1 MQATMKCKTYVNDY
15 YSLPLMNVDGKLK
28 KKAPEPATII
38 ELFTTTPKTIFK
50 GDILVVDGP
59 AQHKTQGSP
68 AKAQILYA
76 ELVDR
81 DGIMTITVGIS
92 DNFIK

>member
-1 MQATMKCKTYVNDY
+1 MSMAVKKTV
-15 YSLPLMNVDGKLK
+15 
-28 KKAPEPATII
+28 PEPATII

-59 AQHKTQGSP
+59 TQYEKQGSP
-68 AKAQILYA
+68 VKAQILHTK
-76 ELVDR
+76 LVDR

-92 DNFIK
+92 DNWIK

>member
-1 MQATMKCKTYVNDY
+1 MSMAVKKTV
-15 YSLPLMNVDGKLK
+15 
-28 KKAPEPATII
+28 PEPATII

-59 AQHKTQGSP
+59 TQYKTPGSLV
-68 AKAQILYA
+68 KAQILHA

-92 DNFIK
+92 DNLIK